1 MPDRRFAFMDGPPE
15 PEMPEGEFD
24 PQAIR
29 RPAPA
34 LLTYYVFISA
44 LATVGFPIFF
54 VPLFLK
60 YITLRYRFDEQGIC
74 MSWGVL
80 FQKEIFLTYRRIQDI
95 HVTRNLFHRWLGLAA
110 VAIQTASGTT
120 GAEMVIEGIHEPEKL
135 RDFLY
140 ARMRGARG
148 DVPRIDAAGAATSV
162 ATRPRTASGEE
173 ALAILR
179 EIRDEVR
186 RLASRGEA
194 AP

>member
-1 MPDRRFAFMDGPPE
+1 MPDRSFAFVDGPPE
-15 PEMPEGEFD
+15 PAIPEGEFD

-34 LLTYYVFISA
+34 LLTYYILLSA
-44 LATVGFPIFF
+44 LSTVGFPIFF

-60 YITLRYRFDEQGIC
+60 YITLRYRFDEQGIS

-148 DVPRIDAAGAATSV
+148 DL
-162 ATRPRTASGEE
+162 PRTRALHTSPSRAALPGMASGEE